1 MEPAVRGARIEPA
14 IIAARLETAFFAS
27 RDPEFPNCQT
37 AFCRSKPD
45 RRERNF
51 WKQRPEAK
59 NPPERP
65 LLSAETGKLKI
76 GMKNPRINGLFS
88 IGDGFCG
95 SGRLGGGGSRAQTE
109 DPPPSHR
116 TGLRHRSRN
125 GNLRCRDGT
134 QKPAYLVPQ

>member
-1 MEPAVRGARIEPA
+1 MDPAVRGSRIEPA
-14 IIAARLETAFFAS
+14 IIAARLETAVFAS

-37 AFCRSKPD
+37 AFWRSKPD

-95 SGRLGGGGSRAQTE
+95 SGRLGGGVCSQI
-109 DPPPSHR
+109 R
-116 TGLRHRSRN
+116 TGL
-125 GNLRCRDGT
+125 L
-134 QKPAYLVPQ
+134 P

>member
-37 AFCRSKPD
+37 AFCRSKPG

-65 LLSAETGKLKI
+65 LLSAETGNLKI
-76 GMKNPRINGLFS
+76 GMKNPRRNGLFL
-88 IGDGFCG
+88 IDDGFRS
-95 SGRLGGGGSRAQTE
+95 SGRLDGGVRSQI
-109 DPPPSHR
+109 R
-116 TGLRHRSRN
+116 TGLHLEFPDKGRFT
-125 GNLRCRDGT
+125 GNFRQKLPVLRIW
-134 QKPAYLVPQ
+134 P

>member
-1 MEPAVRGARIEPA
+1 MDEEEWDYFFISSFFMASCA
-14 IIAARLETAFFAS
+14 IASSFFTASCAIASSFFVAS
-27 RDPEFPNCQT
+27 FRW
-37 AFCRSKPD
+37 KPG

-76 GMKNPRINGLFS
+76 GMKNPRRNGLFS

-95 SGRLGGGGSRAQTE
+95 SGRLGGGVCSQI
-109 DPPPSHR
+109 R
-116 TGLRHRSRN
+116 TGLRRENPNNREKYRS
-125 GNLRCRDGT
+125 C
-134 QKPAYLVPQ
+134 